1 MVLNQNIYSTVY
13 EDNGLMQFN
22 AQRVKNLLA
31 RRIRKTEV
39 ATIMTI
45 NPKRRMLMMMAL
57 IDSKRNN
64 VIDESACRTRATTK
78 VMISKML
85 TNFNNK

>member
-1 MVLNQNIYSTVY
+1 MVLNTNIYSAMY

-57 IDSKRNN
+57 K
-64 VIDESACRTRATTK
+64 
-78 VMISKML
+78 
-85 TNFNNK
+85 